1 MLPLLL
7 RRQSTMTDKRRRG
20 DSIHIGSRCANRKV
34 LDLLKGLSGIKE
46 GSDRAKESFE
56 KAPAY

>member
-20 DSIHIGSRCANRKV
+20 DSIHIGSRFTNRKV
-34 LDLLKGLSGIKE
+34 RRSPKGLLGIKE